1 MNKQNLKFVYT
12 YTRPY
17 LKLWILG
24 VILTVTSIV
33 LEIRYSWL
41 IRNLIDDALI
51 PKNLKLLVKLC
62 ITYFILVIFCSIL
75 SFIKELCFN
84 YVSQKSIANM
94 RIDLFDHIIRL
105 PYDFFVKTDNGDI
118 INRLVNDAQNTQDA
132 FSDHIV
138 SLITSFLTTIFI
150 AVWLVI
156 VNWKLAL
163 LFFIIVPLFCGITQ
177 IMWNKISRLSKKVS
191 EDTGYLTS
199 FLQEAI
205 YSIEI
210 VKISG
215 SEYFTKK
222 LETICK
228 KLANTSVKLR
238 MSNVFSNSLWTL
250 ILTPYQGVFYLIGG
264 CWYIKYNE
272 PSIGTMLVFVNLVGL
287 LIPNVLTLISS
298 ISYMATG
305 IASLQRMKEIFDSPI
320 EQGGEKL
327 LSSEEDIF
335 IEFNNVCYKYEDTG
349 FAIKNISFTVS
360 NEDFVTIIGHTGSG
374 KSTLL
379 KLLCRLHDIDSGDI
393 KINGV
398 NIKEYDLADLRRCMG
413 ILQQDIYLIKGTIRE
428 NLLIT
433 NAYATEAQINEV
445 IHIAQL
451 KQFIDSLPNKLDTI
465 IGERGITLSG
475 GEKQRL
481 SLARM
486 LLSSSP
492 KIIFMDEP
500 TAALDIKTEKQL
512 YDDMKDI
519 FLKNAIIVI
528 DHRLATLHLASK
540 ILVMEK
546 GAIIEEGSYEE
557 VITRNRNLSQLLRS
571 QK

>member
-1 MNKQNLKFVYT
+1 
-12 YTRPY
+12 
-17 LKLWILG
+17 
-24 VILTVTSIV
+24 
-33 LEIRYSWL
+33 
-41 IRNLIDDALI
+41 
-51 PKNLKLLVKLC
+51 
-62 ITYFILVIFCSIL
+62 
-75 SFIKELCFN
+75 
-84 YVSQKSIANM
+84 
-94 RIDLFDHIIRL
+94 
-105 PYDFFVKTDNGDI
+105 
-118 INRLVNDAQNTQDA
+118 
-132 FSDHIV
+132 
-138 SLITSFLTTIFI
+138 
-150 AVWLVI
+150 
-156 VNWKLAL
+156 
-163 LFFIIVPLFCGITQ
+163 
-177 IMWNKISRLSKKVS
+177 
-191 EDTGYLTS
+191 
-199 FLQEAI
+199 
-205 YSIEI
+205 
-210 VKISG
+210 
-215 SEYFTKK
+215 
-222 LETICK
+222 
-228 KLANTSVKLR
+228 
-238 MSNVFSNSLWTL
+238 
-250 ILTPYQGVFYLIGG
+250 
-264 CWYIKYNE
+264 
-272 PSIGTMLVFVNLVGL
+272 
-287 LIPNVLTLISS
+287 
-298 ISYMATG
+298 MATG

-540 ILVMEK
+540 IIVMEQ